1 MTFHSFYLVERS
13 FAGVSTDM
21 KQILLIGAGRS
32 ATTLI
37 QYLLQHAGQGQ
48 WQLTVGDLSVDLA
61 QRKVGAHPHAKAI
74 AFDVAN
80 DAQRRDEIAKADIVI
95 SMLPAHM
102 HISVARDC
110 VEMGK
115 HLTTA
120 SYISKEMKQLHGE
133 AIAKGLTLLNEV
145 GLDPGIDHLS
155 AMHLLDGIRAKGGII
170 EHFESFCGGLVAPEC
185 DDNPWNYKFTWNPR
199 NVVLAGQGGA
209 VKFIH
214 NGKYKYIPYH
224 KVFRRTET
232 IHIDG
237 FGKFEGYANRDSLT
251 YREAYGLQDVST
263 LYRGTLRRPGFSRAW
278 NSFVMLGATDDS
290 YVMEG
295 SEHMTHRDFTNSFL
309 PYSVRDSVELKV
321 AHYLKLDQ
329 DDDLMGKLEWLGIFS
344 NEPVGLKNATPAQIL
359 QSILEKRW
367 TMAPADRDM
376 IVMWHKVGY
385 ILNGQKTVTEASM
398 VVKGDDT
405 ENTAMA
411 KTVGLPLAI
420 ATRMILEGRVTQRGV
435 LLPISPD
442 IYRPVLDELA
452 ANGLSF
458 TEKTYEVEEFNT

>member
-1 MTFHSFYLVERS
+1 
-13 FAGVSTDM
+13 M

-37 QYLLQHAGQGQ
+37 SYLLDHAAEYG
-48 WQLTVGDLSVDLA
+48 WHLTVGDLSLELA
-61 QRKVGAHPHAKAI
+61 QQKVGGHPSGTAI
-74 AFDVAN
+74 AFDVKNEAE
-80 DAQRRDEIAKADIVI
+80 RGGRIAASDIVI

-102 HISVARDC
+102 HVEVARDC
-110 VEMGK
+110 VRLGRHM
-115 HLTTA
+115 TTA
-120 SYISKEMKQLHGE
+120 SYISSEMRMLHDD
-133 AIAKGLTLLNEV
+133 ALAKGLTLLNEV

-155 AMHLLDGIRAKGGII
+155 AMHLLDGIRSRGGTI
-170 EHFESFCGGLVAPEC
+170 EHFESFTGGLVAPEN
-185 DDNPWNYKFTWNPR
+185 DDNPWHYKFTWNPR

-224 KVFRRTET
+224 RVFRRTEF
-232 IHIDG
+232 IEIEG
-237 FGKFEGYANRDSLT
+237 YGRFEGYANRDSLS
-251 YREAYGLQDVST
+251 YREAYGLQDVRT

-278 NSFVMLGATDDS
+278 NAFVMLGATDDS
-290 YVMEG
+290 YIMEG
-295 SEHMTHRDFTNSFL
+295 SETMTHRDFINAFL
-309 PYSVRDSVELKV
+309 PYSVRDSVELKL

-344 NEPVGLKNATPAQIL
+344 KEKVGLKGATPAQIL
-359 QSILEKRW
+359 QHVLEKKWAMR
-367 TMAPADRDM
+367 PADRDM

-385 ILNGQKTVTEASM
+385 LLNGEKSVTESSM
-398 VVKGDDT
+398 VVKGDDQ

-420 ATRMILEGRVTQRGV
+420 ATRMILEGRITQRGV
-435 LLPISPD
+435 LLPISSD
-442 IYRPVLDELA
+442 IYRPVLRELA

-458 TEKTYEVEEFNT
+458 SEKTYTVDEFST

>member
-1 MTFHSFYLVERS
+1 
-13 FAGVSTDM
+13 M

-37 QYLLQHAGQGQ
+37 HYLLEHAETCG
-48 WQLTVGDLSVDLA
+48 WHLTVGDLSEELA
-61 QRKVGAHPHAKAI
+61 RRKVGQHPRASAI

-80 DAQRRDEIAKADIVI
+80 DDQRRSEIAKADIVI

-102 HISVARDC
+102 HISVAKDC
-110 VEMGK
+110 LDLGK

-120 SYISKEMKQLHGE
+120 SYISKEMKLLHE
-133 AIAKGLTLLNEV
+133 AAEAKGLTFLNEI

-155 AMHLLDGIRAKGGII
+155 AMHLLDGIRAQGGTI
-170 EHFESFCGGLVAPEC
+170 EHFESFCGGLVAPES

-232 IHIDG
+232 IRIEG
-237 FGKFEGYANRDSLT
+237 YGKFEGYANRDSLT
-251 YREAYGLQDVST
+251 YREAYGLQDVQT

-344 NEPVGLKNATPAQIL
+344 HEKVGLKNATPAQIL
-359 QSILEKRW
+359 QSILEKKW
-367 TMAPADRDM
+367 TMQPTDKDM

-385 ILNGQKTVTEASM
+385 LLNGQKMVTESSM
-398 VVKGDDT
+398 VVKGDDP

-420 ATRMILEGRVTQRGV
+420 ATRMILEGRITQRGV

-442 IYRPVLDELA
+442 IYHSVLSELA
-452 ANGLSF
+452 SNGLSF
-458 TEKTYEVEEFNT
+458 TEKTYEVEEFST

>member
-1 MTFHSFYLVERS
+1 
-13 FAGVSTDM
+13 M

-37 QYLLQHAGQGQ
+37 QYLLQHAAECH
-48 WQLTVGDLSVDLA
+48 WHLTVGDLSVELA
-61 QRKVGAHPHAKAI
+61 QKKVGQHPHAKAI

-80 DAQRRDEIAKADIVI
+80 DAQRREEITKADIVI

-110 VEMGK
+110 VELGK

-120 SYISKEMKQLHGE
+120 SYISKEMKQLHE
-133 AIAKGLTLLNEV
+133 AAIAKGLTLLNEV

-155 AMHLLDGIRAKGGII
+155 AMHLLDSIRAKGGTI
-170 EHFESFCGGLVAPEC
+170 EHFESFCGGLVAPEN

-237 FGKFEGYANRDSLT
+237 FGKFEGYANRDSLS
-251 YREAYGLQDVST
+251 YREAYGLQDVKT

-290 YVMEG
+290 YFMEG
-295 SEHMTHRDFTNSFL
+295 SEQMTHRDFTNSFL

-344 NEPVGLKNATPAQIL
+344 HEKVGLKNATPAQIL
-359 QSILEKRW
+359 QSILEKKW
-367 TMAPADRDM
+367 TMRPTDKDM

-385 ILNGQKTVTEASM
+385 ILNGQKTVTESSM
-398 VVKGDDT
+398 VVKGDD
-405 ENTAMA
+405 EDNTAMA

-420 ATRMILEGRVTQRGV
+420 ATRMILEGNITERGV
-435 LLPISPD
+435 LLPISPN
-442 IYRPVLDELA
+442 IYRPVLEELA

-458 TEKTYEVEEFNT
+458 TEKTYAVEEFNT